1 MLATC
6 QEILWSQACSH
17 GLTRINH
24 LIIIRGSQRG
34 HRAIGAHFDQWV
46 RFSVGDVHMRRDETL
61 AHHIPN
67 IWVWRCTYGTSQ
79 LCILYVYVVCVY
91 VLHVYVCM
99 EICLCLCV
107 SASMGKPR
115 NIRLKLVKC
124 PSQEVTITQP
134 LFCLSFLA
142 IYAFSSL
149 PFLSV
154 RREEAHTPVKIL
166 AEPSTSKPPV
176 SRPNRLSADPTV
188 NSEIIS
194 GIHWTGAIAS

>member
-1 MLATC
+1 MKH
-6 QEILWSQACSH
+6 SH
-17 GLTRINH
+17 TTYQIYEY
-24 LIIIRGSQRG
+24 
-34 HRAIGAHFDQWV
+34 GAAPMALH
-46 RFSVGDVHMRRDETL
+46 
-61 AHHIPN
+61 N
-67 IWVWRCTYGTSQ
+67 
-79 LCILYVYVVCVY
+79 YVYYMCMWYVVCVY

-166 AEPSTSKPPV
+166 AEPSASKPPV

-194 GIHWTGAIAS
+194 GIH